1 MSTTTI
7 LSPERAMILT
17 AITTLEDDARSVA
30 QASALRGY
38 TEGSSFNVRRP
49 NGTGLLDIL
58 SDICIDAHLC
68 GATDLRDAASK
79 EYSEY
84 QNRPG
89 IVTTDEVLI
98 VCSRLRAA
106 VER

>member
-1 MSTTTI
+1 MTTATI
-7 LSPERAMILT
+7 LSPERALILT
-17 AITTLEDDARSVA
+17 AISTLEDDARSVA
-30 QASALRGY
+30 NASVLRGY

-49 NGTGLLDIL
+49 DGSGLLDVL

-68 GATDLRDAASK
+68 GATELRDAASK

-89 IVTTDEVLI
+89 IVTTDEVLA

>member
-1 MSTTTI
+1 MTTTTI

-17 AITTLEDDARSVA
+17 AITTLENDAKSTA
-30 QASALRGY
+30 KASSLRGY
-38 TEGSSFNVRRP
+38 NEGSSYNVRRP
-49 NGTGLLDIL
+49 DGSGLLDVL

-89 IVTTDEVLI
+89 IVTTDEVLA
-98 VCSRLRAA
+98 VCSRLRTA